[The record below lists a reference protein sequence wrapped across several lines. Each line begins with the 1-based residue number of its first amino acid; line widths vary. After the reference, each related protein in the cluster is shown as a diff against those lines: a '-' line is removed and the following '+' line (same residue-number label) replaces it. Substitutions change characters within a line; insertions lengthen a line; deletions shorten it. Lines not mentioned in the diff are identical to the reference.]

1 MDKNQKML
9 LGVAVVGV
17 GAYLLW
23 KSKQPKKAFM
33 NAGGCPSGYTRT
45 KNSNGVFVCDNGKG
59 SRYRTNMSGKMGA
72 DGVKGLDVSGKLVN
86 RKRMVGANGKRKGML
101 GANGVGNRKR
111 MVGMINSSN
120 VKEGPFGKKNLINST
135 NVQEGSFKKNLIN
148 STKVQEGSFKT
159 FTPENLGSD
168 LLSVKNS
175 NFFDQ
180 NILGSKFS

>member
-1 MDKNQKML
+1 MEKNHKML

-23 KSKQPKKAFM
+23 KSKQPKKTASFM
-33 NAGGCPSGYTRT
+33 H
-45 KNSNGVFVCDNGKG
+45 KKG
-59 SRYRTNMSGKMGA
+59 MSGKRGLN
-72 DGVKGLDVSGKLVN
+72 GVKGLGGANGK
-86 RKRMVGANGKRKGML
+86 RKGMVGANGKRKGML

-148 STKVQEGSFKT
+148 STKVQDGSFKT

>member
-1 MDKNQKML
+1 MEKNHKIL

-23 KSKQPKKAFM
+23 KSKQPKK
-33 NAGGCPSGYTRT
+33 T
-45 KNSNGVFVCDNGKG
+45 G
-59 SRYRTNMSGKMGA
+59 SKAMSGKMGA
-72 DGVKGLDVSGKLVN
+72 NGVNVSMRGPLRDGSGAGVGNRRRMVGANGVKGLDVSGVN
-86 RKRMVGANGKRKGML
+86 RKRMVGANGSKK
-101 GANGVGNRKR
+101 K
-111 MVGMINSSN
+111 MVGMINSGN
-120 VKEGPFGKKNLINST
+120 VKAGPFGKRNLINST

-148 STKVQEGSFKT
+148 STSVQEGSFKT

-180 NILGSKFS
+180 NILASKFS

>member
-23 KSKQPKKAFM
+23 KSKQPKKATFM
-33 NAGGCPSGYTRT
+33 KSADGCPAGSVVVNGTGNDVNRAYCMNT
-45 KNSNGVFVCDNGKG
+45 KTQRITKRLN
-59 SRYRTNMSGKMGA
+59 A
-72 DGVKGLDVSGKLVN
+72 DGLKGVKGLGNGK
-86 RKRMVGANGKRKGML
+86 KRMVGMSGG
-101 GANGVGNRKR
+101 KR
-111 MVGMINSSN
+111 MVGMINN
-120 VKEGPFGKKNLINST
+120 DKVKAGPFGKRNLINST

-148 STKVQEGSFKT
+148 STSVQEGSFKT